1 MGQEAAV
8 SAPMQPQEALRLANS
23 ADEPA
28 QLSTEAAN
36 IATNNIQDLPPD
48 NNAVVWEPL
57 VVRVCNRYLASEGV
71 IA

>member
-1 MGQEAAV
+1 
-8 SAPMQPQEALRLANS
+8 MQPQEAVRIANA

-28 QLSTEAAN
+28 QVSTEAAD
-36 IATNNIQDLPPD
+36 IATNNIQGRPPD

-57 VVRVCNRYLASEGV
+57 VVRVCHRYLASEGV